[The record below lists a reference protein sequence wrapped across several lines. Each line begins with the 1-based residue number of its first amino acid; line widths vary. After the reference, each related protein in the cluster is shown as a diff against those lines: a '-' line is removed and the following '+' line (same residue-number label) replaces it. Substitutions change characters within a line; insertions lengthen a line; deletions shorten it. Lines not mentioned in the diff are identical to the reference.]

1 MNNALDAA
9 LLFGFLT
16 FLHLWGG
23 AAIGAGL
30 RPAGTEDLRQS
41 EFAGR
46 RGRAVLAVV
55 WGVLVGI
62 APMYFGIERGIE
74 LESWAGFV
82 WQAGCVLASALVV
95 ATGPV
100 RLRSWMLQ
108 PGMTAVMIGSLLM
121 SAGAALG
128 ALLFWR
134 GAEALSFVLGGAAF
148 LFGAMW
154 FGSGLYRL
162 RGRS

>member
-9 LLFGFLT
+9 LFFGFLT

-30 RPAGTEDLRQS
+30 HPPGTEVTRQTAI
-41 EFAGR
+41 AGPR
-46 RGRAVLAVV
+46 ARAVLAIV

-62 APMYFGIERGIE
+62 APMYFGIERGID

-82 WQAGCVLASALVV
+82 WQAGCVLASAIVV
-95 ATGPV
+95 ATGPA
-100 RLRSWMLQ
+100 RLRAWMLQ

-121 SAGAALG
+121 GAGAAVG

-134 GAEALSFVLGGAAF
+134 GAEVLSFVLGGIVF